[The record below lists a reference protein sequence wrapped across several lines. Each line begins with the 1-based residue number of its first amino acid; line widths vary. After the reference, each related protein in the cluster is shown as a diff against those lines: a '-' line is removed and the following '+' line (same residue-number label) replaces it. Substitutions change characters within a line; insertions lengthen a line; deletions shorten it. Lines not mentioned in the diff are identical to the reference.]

1 MRRSKIFMNLRFS
14 RFKIFVL
21 FFVFAALIFS
31 CTKIITTD
39 IGSGLIPPVD
49 GVNTKDTV
57 LDVVSKNAGYD
68 TVGVGISDDHVL
80 GFVNDPVFGTT
91 KASVNFQIA
100 PTVSPFYL
108 GIPKDSV
115 VLDSV
120 VLCLSYHS
128 AWGDTLSSSPLKLH
142 VYSMDPE
149 ELFNANLTYS
159 NNTTF
164 EHAQELT
171 EFGTAKVV
179 DISTLNDVDSTVFNK
194 EETTNQLRI
203 RLNKSFG
210 QQLINYDSATVY
222 QSDSTFYNSLRGLI
236 VEPEENGN
244 ALMEINLL
252 DTATHL
258 SLYYHTLDGKDT
270 LTRRF
275 SPNSLTSASSNTIL
289 RDYQGTQIPSYVSS
303 SNANDDLIF
312 MQTSP
317 GTYAN
322 LDISSLKGMPNVIV
336 HRAEVLMYQVP
347 DLNGN
352 SADAILTPPNLFI
365 AAHMQDSVRRFAI
378 PYDIIFNGTITN
390 LTQFGVAPKSQT
402 DPNTGRTTSFY
413 SFDVSRYVQGVI
425 TRRDTLFNL
434 VLYAPYNQYIYP
446 NDSTI
451 YAVPIASPSLN
462 NVAIGRIRLGGG
474 SNQQYKMRLHIV
486 YSPVQ

>member
-1 MRRSKIFMNLRFS
+1 ITSLRRSKIFMNLPLS

-21 FFVFAALIFS
+21 FLVFATLVFS

-57 LDVVSKNAGYD
+57 LDIVSKNAGYD
-68 TVGVGISDDHVL
+68 TISVGISDDHVL
-80 GFVNDPVFGTT
+80 GFVNDPVFGKTT
-91 KASVNFQIA
+91 ASVNFQIA

-108 GIPKDSV
+108 GVPNDSV

-120 VLCLSYHS
+120 VLCLSYHA
-128 AWGDTLSSSPLKLH
+128 AWGDTLPSSPLRLH

-149 ELFNANLTYS
+149 ELFNANLGYS
-159 NNTTF
+159 NNNTF
-164 EHAQELT
+164 EKAQELT
-171 EFGTAKVV
+171 EFNAAKVV
-179 DISTLNDVDSTVFNK
+179 DISGLNDVDSTVFNK
-194 EETTNQLRI
+194 EPTTNQLRI
-203 RLNKSFG
+203 KLNNSFG

-222 QSDSTFYNSLRGLI
+222 QNDSTFYNSLRGLI
-236 VEPEENGN
+236 VEPEESGN
-244 ALMEINLL
+244 ALLEINLL

-258 SLYYHTLDGKDT
+258 SLYYHTLDNKDT

-289 RDYQGTQIPSYVSS
+289 RNYQGTQIPSYVSS
-303 SNANDDLIF
+303 ANTNDDLIF

-322 LDISSLKGMPNVIV
+322 LNISSIKGMPNVIV
-336 HRAEVLMYQVP
+336 HRAEILMYQVP
-347 DLNGN
+347 DLS
-352 SADAILTPPNLFI
+352 SADDAFLTPPNLFV
-365 AAHMQDSVRRFAI
+365 AAYSQDSMRRIAV
-378 PYDIIFNGTITN
+378 PYDVTFYGNTVSN
-390 LTQFGVAPKSQT
+390 LTQFGVAPKYESGSST
-402 DPNTGRTTSFY
+402 AYY
-413 SFDVSRYVQGVI
+413 SFDVSRYVQNIV
-425 TRRDTLFNL
+425 TRNDTLYNL
-434 VLYAPYNQYIYP
+434 VVYAPYNQYIYP
-446 NDSTI
+446 VEQTI

-462 NVAIGRIRLGGG
+462 NVGIGRVRLGGG